1 MAHTF
6 TNEDRAKALQ
16 SNNHGKR
23 GKASRTWARK
33 FIERYC
39 EDNDP
44 EQVAAAAKQVLTLSD
59 NVQLSDTHLKEIAF
73 QRHLLNL
80 QLNQKIQE
88 YQAKK
93 AIDEIAEES
102 KAARD
107 LTTSQAKSLFKEITK
122 NMTAEQREAM
132 WKQLEASDE

>member
-6 TNEDRAKALQ
+6 TNEDRNKAVQ
-16 SNNHGKR
+16 SSNHGKR

-44 EQVAAAAKQVLTLSD
+44 EQVAEAAKHVLTLSD
-59 NVQLSDTHLKEIAF
+59 NVQLSDKHLKEIAF

>member
-6 TNEDRAKALQ
+6 TNEDRNKAVKSS
-16 SNNHGKR
+16 SNGKR

-44 EQVAAAAKQVLTLSD
+44 EQVAEAAKHVLTLSD
-59 NVQLSDTHLKEIAF
+59 NVQLSDKHLKEIAF